1 MICQR
6 IFVYGKV
13 QGVFFRKYTRNKAL
27 EFGIKGTVRNCADG
41 SVMIEA
47 CGTETAISGFIEWC
61 RQGPPGAEV
70 SSLEMHVIP
79 VKNFSS
85 FDIVYT

>member
-1 MICQR
+1 MKCVR

-13 QGVFFRKYTRNKAL
+13 QGVYFRKSAKDKAL
-27 EFGIKGTVRNCADG
+27 EIGIRGNVRNCADG

-47 CGTETAISGFIEWC
+47 CGSENDVERFLNWCKNGPERARVERTEVHLIS
-61 RQGPPGAEV
+61 
-70 SSLEMHVIP
+70 

-85 FDIVYT
+85 FAIIY

>member
-1 MICQR
+1 MGCYR

-13 QGVFFRKYTRNKAL
+13 QGVFFRKYTQDKAREL
-27 EFGIKGTVRNCADG
+27 GVKGNVRNCADG

-47 CGTETAISGFIEWC
+47 CAEETVIHQFIKWC
-61 RQGPPGAEV
+61 KQGPPKANVLKVEI
-70 SSLEMHVIP
+70 HQIP
-79 VKNFSS
+79 VKNFSG

>member
-1 MICQR
+1 MVCFR

-13 QGVFFRKYTRNKAL
+13 QGVFFRKYTQDKAREL
-27 EFGIKGTVRNCADG
+27 GVKGNVRNCADG

-47 CGTETAISGFIEWC
+47 CATEAVMNQFISWC
-61 RQGPPGAEV
+61 KQGPPKASVTKVETHA
-70 SSLEMHVIP
+70 MP

-85 FDIVYT
+85 FDIVY

>member
-1 MICQR
+1 MVCFR

-13 QGVFFRKYTRNKAL
+13 QGVFFRKYTQDKAREL
-27 EFGIKGTVRNCADG
+27 GVKGNVRNCADG

-47 CGTETAISGFIEWC
+47 CCTETVMNQFISWC
-61 RQGPPGAEV
+61 KQGAPKANVTKVETHA
-70 SSLEMHVIP
+70 MP

-85 FDIVYT
+85 FDIVY

>member
-1 MICQR
+1 MVCFR

-13 QGVFFRKYTRNKAL
+13 QGVFFRKYTQDKAREL
-27 EFGIKGTVRNCADG
+27 GVKGNVRNCTDG
-41 SVMIEA
+41 SVMIEC
-47 CGTETAISGFIEWC
+47 CGTETSMAQFISWC
-61 RQGPPGAEV
+61 RQGPPKASVVKVETHA
-70 SSLEMHVIP
+70 MP

>member
-1 MICQR
+1 MVCKR
-6 IFVYGKV
+6 IFVYGHV
-13 QGVFFRKYTRNKAL
+13 QGVFFRKHTREIAREL
-27 EFGIKGTVRNCADG
+27 GVKGTVRNCADG

-47 CGTETAISGFIEWC
+47 CASEPVLNRFIEWC
-61 RQGPPGAEV
+61 RQGPPAA
-70 SSLEMHVIP
+70 HVTRVDIHTMP

>member
-1 MICQR
+1 MVCFR

-13 QGVFFRKYTRNKAL
+13 QGVFFRKYTHDKAREL
-27 EFGIKGTVRNCADG
+27 GVKGNVRNCADG

-47 CGTETAISGFIEWC
+47 CGPETVMNQFVSWC
-61 RQGPPGAEV
+61 KQGPPQASVTKVETHA
-70 SSLEMHVIP
+70 MP

-85 FDIVYT
+85 FNIVY

>member
-1 MICQR
+1 MVCFR

-13 QGVFFRKYTRNKAL
+13 QGVFFRKYTQDKAREL
-27 EFGIKGTVRNCADG
+27 GVKGNVRNCADG

-47 CGTETAISGFIEWC
+47 CCTEAVMSQFISWC
-61 RQGPPGAEV
+61 KQGPPKASVTKVETHA
-70 SSLEMHVIP
+70 MP

-85 FDIVYT
+85 FDIVY